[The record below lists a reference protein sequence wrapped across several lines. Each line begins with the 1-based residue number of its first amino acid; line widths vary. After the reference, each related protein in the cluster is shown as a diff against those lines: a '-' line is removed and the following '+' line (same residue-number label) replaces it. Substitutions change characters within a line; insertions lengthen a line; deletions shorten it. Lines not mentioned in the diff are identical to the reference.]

1 MDSGSGIATCISSI
15 LPIDAIIVLV
25 MGHIY
30 QNRPID
36 SKLNMFKKNLKIMVG
51 PNDIVKLLFMFLR
64 CYNMV
69 VSNCLD
75 NFLNNSLKF

>member
-1 MDSGSGIATCISSI
+1 MDSGSGIAICISSI

-36 SKLNMFKKNLKIMVG
+36 SKLNMFCFFKT
-51 PNDIVKLLFMFLR
+51 
-64 CYNMV
+64 
-69 VSNCLD
+69 
-75 NFLNNSLKF
+75 